1 MEREPNP
8 LGWGKI
14 ILTMIVVA
22 VATGLLLGLV
32 GRLFGLPSGV
42 TGVGIGASVGVVG
55 ANLIARR
62 RAAMAAAEQS
72 LKANGAT

>member
-1 MEREPNP
+1 MESETNP

-14 ILTMIVVA
+14 ILVMVVVA
-22 VATGLLLGLV
+22 VATGLLLGLLD
-32 GRLFGLPSGV
+32 RLFGLPSAM

-55 ANLIARR
+55 AHLIARR

-72 LKANGAT
+72 LKANGPT